1 MEVLYWQK
9 QRRRTHLLSYH
20 VCLKRLP
27 YIQNV
32 LGSSPRGTNGA
43 SCGSL
48 CRLQRLTLWSS
59 HRGTNEGQF
68 YSRAHVKVEHTQTE
82 PEPSVHYTCIIKKKK
97 KKSPGILLS
106 YTTTPPAQ
114 SNLSPT
120 SACRNPAVSQTKLPC
135 CCCKKKY
142 IELGVSIG
150 RGAYGNDIINMH
162 RALCF
167 RYDI

>member
-1 MEVLYWQK
+1 MTNSRSFPSVMEVLYWQK

-27 YIQNV
+27 YIRNV
-32 LGSSPRGTNGA
+32 LGSIPRGTNGA

-48 CRLQRLTLWSS
+48 CRLHRLTLWSS
-59 HRGTNEGQF
+59 HCGTNEGLQF
-68 YSRAHVKVEHTQTE
+68 YSRAHVKVEHTHKPNQ
-82 PEPSVHYTCIIKKKK
+82 SHQCIIYVLLKK

-135 CCCKKKY
+135 CCCKKIY
-142 IELGVSIG
+142 RAWSINWT
-150 RGAYGNDIINMH
+150 RCIW
-162 RALCF
+162 
-167 RYDI
+167 

>member
-1 MEVLYWQK
+1 MTNSRSFPSVMEVLYWQK

-20 VCLKRLP
+20 VGLKQLP

-32 LGSSPRGTNGA
+32 LGSIPRGTNGA

-59 HRGTNEGQF
+59 QCGTNEGLQF

-97 KKSPGILLS
+97 PWNFIILHDHASSTEQPFSDISLQKSS
-106 YTTTPPAQ
+106 CQ
-114 SNLSPT
+114 SNQITLLLLQKIYR
-120 SACRNPAVSQTKLPC
+120 AW
-135 CCCKKKY
+135 
-142 IELGVSIG
+142 SINWT
-150 RGAYGNDIINMH
+150 RCIW
-162 RALCF
+162 
-167 RYDI
+167 

>member
-20 VCLKRLP
+20 VGLKQLP

-59 HRGTNEGQF
+59 HCGTNEGLQF
-68 YSRAHVKVEHTQTE
+68 YSRAHVKVEHTHKPNQ
-82 PEPSVHYTCIIKKKK
+82 SHQCIIHVLLKKKK
-97 KKSPGILLS
+97 KPWNFIILHDHASSTEQPFSDISLQKSS
-106 YTTTPPAQ
+106 CQ
-114 SNLSPT
+114 SNQITLLLLQKNIS
-120 SACRNPAVSQTKLPC
+120 SLEYQLDAVHMVM
-135 CCCKKKY
+135 
-142 IELGVSIG
+142 I
-150 RGAYGNDIINMH
+150 
-162 RALCF
+162 
-167 RYDI
+167 